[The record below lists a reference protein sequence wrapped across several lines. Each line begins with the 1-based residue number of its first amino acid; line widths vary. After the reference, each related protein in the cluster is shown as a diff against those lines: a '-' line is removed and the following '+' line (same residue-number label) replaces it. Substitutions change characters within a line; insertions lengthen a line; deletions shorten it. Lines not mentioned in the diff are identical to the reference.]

1 MHLVGNQGPNELEG
15 RVAATEHRSESAELS
30 LRSLQREADG
40 HDELNLI
47 RATGNEVVRKQMS
60 FACLRMQRSRRF
72 CPRW

>member
-1 MHLVGNQGPNELEG
+1 MDLVVNQGPNELEG

-47 RATGNEVVRKQMS
+47 RSTGNRVVRK
-60 FACLRMQRSRRF
+60 
-72 CPRW
+72 